1 MTTSEVDVTDINLSD
16 DDDKIRVYGST
27 SSENPFKFKRK
38 SGSNVV
44 NVEDSQS
51 STDILYDDD
60 AQTQSL
66 ISSSGS
72 KSSRKSAVSNLSV
85 SRTDENVSVISSRSW
100 NYRWWQH
107 PKVRENCR
115 VVIGA
120 FVLTLIGL
128 LLVIT
133 GVAIMISPFR
143 GWHSLVFFI
152 GGSLFLIPGLYHVA
166 YIYMAATGRNGYSFH
181 NISVFS

>member
-1 MTTSEVDVTDINLSD
+1 MTTSEVDVNEINLSD
-16 DDDKIRVYGST
+16 DEDKIRVYGST

-38 SGSNVV
+38 YGSNVV

-51 STDILYDDD
+51 STDIQYDED

-100 NYRWWQH
+100 HYRWWQH
-107 PKVRENCR
+107 PKVRDNCR

-152 GGSLFLIPGLYHVA
+152 GGSLFLIPGLYHVT
-166 YIYMAATGRNGYSFH
+166 YIYLAATGRNGYSFH

>member
-16 DDDKIRVYGST
+16 DEDKIRVYGST

-72 KSSRKSAVSNLSV
+72 KSRKVVKS
-85 SRTDENVSVISSRSW
+85 IW
-100 NYRWWQH
+100 WWQH

-128 LLVIT
+128 CK
-133 GVAIMISPFR
+133 
-143 GWHSLVFFI
+143 
-152 GGSLFLIPGLYHVA
+152 
-166 YIYMAATGRNGYSFH
+166 
-181 NISVFS
+181 

>member
-16 DDDKIRVYGST
+16 DEDKIRVYGST

-72 KSSRKSAVSNLSV
+72 KS
-85 SRTDENVSVISSRSW
+85 
-100 NYRWWQH
+100 RWWQH

>member
-16 DDDKIRVYGST
+16 DEDKIRVYGST

-72 KSSRKSAVSNLSV
+72 KSRKVVKS
-85 SRTDENVSVISSRSW
+85 IW
-100 NYRWWQH
+100 WWQH

>member
-16 DDDKIRVYGST
+16 DEDKIRVYGST

-72 KSSRKSAVSNLSV
+72 KSRKSAVSNLSV

-128 LLVIT
+128 CK
-133 GVAIMISPFR
+133 
-143 GWHSLVFFI
+143 
-152 GGSLFLIPGLYHVA
+152 
-166 YIYMAATGRNGYSFH
+166 
-181 NISVFS
+181 